1 MSFKEQFPSLEGK
14 YRYKLGGTGQRLK
27 SITINPDNLIKYCLD
42 KQKVREVISKS
53 CKVMHFQG
61 CSVIPLGEK
70 RTKAHDILEVL
81 WNELRLDKE

>member
-42 KQKVREVISKS
+42 KQRVREVLNSLNFK
-53 CKVMHFQG
+53 
-61 CSVIPLGEK
+61 
-70 RTKAHDILEVL
+70 KAEIQTSEQAYRYRERRRFIAELILK
-81 WNELRLDKE
+81 LRLDNK